1 MESQQINHGHH
12 AEYGALSEAT
22 VRDLI
27 LELAAVEEEQA
38 NTSDPE
44 QLSALIRREE
54 AILTALR
61 RNV

>member
-1 MESQQINHGHH
+1 MDSQQIDRGHH
-12 AEYGALSEAT
+12 AEYGALSGAT

-54 AILTALR
+54 AIMAALH